1 MKKVIG
7 LMSLA
12 GLLISTAAWAQVIN
26 GGFEILSASYTTGA
40 LGWSNDSTA
49 PAGTLAVAT
58 CSSISPFAGVED
70 LALIYTNVTLNPS
83 GSPSVIAQSDIFP
96 NSGGSETLTFEADGA
111 FRSPY
116 ENNQVNVQW
125 FGAGNAY
132 LGQSG
137 FVSYQSTL
145 TGSYTLQSLSLTAP
159 AGTTGALIQFL
170 EAGSANPNDGA
181 LTLIDNVTIIPEPAS
196 IMLVAVGLLGTVGL
210 IRRRK

>member
-1 MKKVIG
+1 MRKLIG
-7 LMSLA
+7 LMSLV

-26 GGFEILSASYTTGA
+26 GGFETLSASYTTGA
-40 LGWSNDSTA
+40 LGWNNDSTA
-49 PAGTLAVAT
+49 PAGTIAGAAV
-58 CSSISPFAGVED
+58 SSMSPFAGVEELT
-70 LALIYTNVTLNPS
+70 LAYTNVVSNPA
-83 GSPSVIAQSDIFP
+83 GGPSVIAQSDMFP
-96 NSGGSETLTFEADGA
+96 NSGGSETLTFEAEGLR
-111 FRSPY
+111 RSPY
-116 ENNQVNVQW
+116 ENNQVDVQW

-159 AGTTGALIQFL
+159 AGTTGAFIQFL
-170 EAGSANPNDGA
+170 EAGSANPFDGGV
-181 LTLIDNVTIIPEPAS
+181 TLIDNVTLIPEPAS